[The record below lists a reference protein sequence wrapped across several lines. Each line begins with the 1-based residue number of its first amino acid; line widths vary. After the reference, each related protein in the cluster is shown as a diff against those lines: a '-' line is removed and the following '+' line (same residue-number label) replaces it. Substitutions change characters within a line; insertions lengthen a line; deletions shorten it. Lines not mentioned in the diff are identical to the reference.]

1 MIKKTVLYD
10 LIDVS
15 DPEIVLNE
23 IKKIIALTVEGYDPS
38 KLEMIYTDVVTLFRG
53 EFPGYRASNTKY
65 HDLEHTNS
73 VALASARL
81 IHGCTLA
88 GMEFHVDN
96 LLLGIYAALFHDVGL
111 IQTKDDKVGSGA
123 KYTVGHEKRSIVFIR
138 KYLSQKGFPNQQIDD
153 CSHLI
158 MCTILNLP
166 PKEIPFRSPEIETLG
181 KIVGTADLMAQIA
194 DRYYIEKLLL
204 LFQEFQEAGV
214 PDFATELDLLKKT
227 EGFYK
232 NVAKQRLAHDFSG
245 ISANMTAHFK
255 QRWGVEKD
263 LYSESIQKNIDY
275 LRTLLE
281 RTGDSIVSVKKTLRR
296 GIFNGTGDDTPEI

>member
-1 MIKKTVLYD
+1 MTEEPVLYD
-10 LIDVS
+10 LVDVS
-15 DPEIVLNE
+15 DSAVVLNE
-23 IKKIIALTVEGYDPS
+23 IKHIITLMVGGYDPS
-38 KLEMIYTDVVTLFRG
+38 NLEMVYGDVVNLFKG

-73 VALASARL
+73 VALAAVRL

-88 GMEFHVDN
+88 GMTFEIDKI
-96 LLLGIYAALFHDVGL
+96 LLGVYAALFHDVGL
-111 IQTKDDKVGSGA
+111 IQTQDDKIGSGA
-123 KYTVGHEKRSIVFIR
+123 KYTVGHEKRSIVFIQ
-138 KYLSQKGFPNQQIDD
+138 KYLSQKGFSDQQIED

-166 PKEIPFRSPEIETLG
+166 PKEVPFRSSEIETLG

-194 DRYYIEKLLL
+194 DRYYLEKLLL

-227 EGFYK
+227 RGFYK
-232 NVAKQRLAHDFSG
+232 NVANQRLVHDFSG
-245 ISANMTAHFK
+245 ISTNMGAHFK

-263 LYSESIQKNIDY
+263 LYAESIQKNIDY
-275 LRTLLE
+275 LKVLLE
-281 RTGDSIVSVKKTLRR
+281 RTGDNIATVKKTLRR
-296 GIFNGTGDDTPEI
+296 GIFNLN

>member
-15 DPEIVLNE
+15 DPEIVLKE
-23 IKKIIALTVEGYDPS
+23 IKQIIALTVEGYDPS
-38 KLEMIYTDVVTLFRG
+38 KLEMVYTDIVTLFRG
-53 EFPGYRASNTKY
+53 EFPGYQASNTKY

-88 GMEFHVDN
+88 GMVFDVDN
-96 LLLGIYAALFHDVGL
+96 LLLGIYASLFHDVGL

-166 PKEIPFRSPEIETLG
+166 PKEIPFRLPEIETLG

-214 PDFATELDLLKKT
+214 PDFSTELDLLKKT

-245 ISANMTAHFK
+245 ISTNMTAHFK
-255 QRWGVEKD
+255 QRWDVEKD

-275 LRTLLE
+275 LRILLE
-281 RTGDSIVSVKKTLRR
+281 RAGDSIVSVKKTLRR
-296 GIFNGTGDDTPEI
+296 GIFNGTGDDKSEI

>member
-1 MIKKTVLYD
+1 MTKEPVLYD

-15 DPEIVLNE
+15 DPEIALTE
-23 IKKIIALTVEGYDPS
+23 IKQILALTVEGYDPS
-38 KLEMIYTDVVTLFRG
+38 NLQMIYGDIVTLFRG
-53 EFPGYRASNTKY
+53 KYPGYQASNTKY

-73 VALASARL
+73 VVLAAARL
-81 IHGCTLA
+81 IHGCTLS
-88 GMEFHVDN
+88 GMVFHVDN
-96 LLLGIYAALFHDVGL
+96 LMLGVYASLFHDVGL

-123 KYTVGHEKRSIVFIR
+123 KYTVGHEKRSILFMQ
-138 KYLSQKGFPNQQIDD
+138 KYLSQKGFPDRQIED

-166 PKEIPFRSPEIETLG
+166 PREIPFRTPEIETLG

-204 LFQEFQEAGV
+204 LFQEFQEAGI

-232 NVAKQRLAHDFSG
+232 NIANQRLVHDFSG
-245 ISANMTAHFK
+245 ISTNMSAHFK

-275 LRTLLE
+275 LRILLA
-281 RTGDSIVSVKKTLRR
+281 RAGDSIVSVKETLRR
-296 GIFNGTGDDTPEI
+296 GVLNTNGDDKSE

>member
-1 MIKKTVLYD
+1 MTKKTVLYD
-10 LIDVS
+10 LIEVS
-15 DPEIVLNE
+15 DPEIVLTE
-23 IKKIIALTVEGYDPS
+23 IKQILMLTVEEYDS
-38 KLEMIYTDVVTLFRG
+38 SRFEMVYGDIVTLFRG
-53 EFPGYRASNTKY
+53 KYPGYQASNTKY

-73 VALASARL
+73 VVLASVRL
-81 IHGCTLA
+81 IHGCTLV
-88 GMEFHVDN
+88 GMTFDVDN
-96 LLLGIYAALFHDVGL
+96 LLLGVYASLFHDVGL

-123 KYTVGHEKRSIVFIR
+123 KYTVGHEKRSIVFMR
-138 KYLSQKGFPNQQIDD
+138 KYLSQKGFSNQQIED

-166 PKEIPFRSPEIETLG
+166 PKEIPFRSSEIETLG

-255 QRWGVEKD
+255 QRWGVDKD

-275 LRTLLE
+275 LRILLK
-281 RTGDSIVSVKKTLRR
+281 RTGDNIVSVKKTLRR
-296 GIFNGTGDDTPEI
+296 GTLS

>member
-1 MIKKTVLYD
+1 MTTNEPVLYE

-15 DPEIVLNE
+15 DPDVVLNE
-23 IKKIIALTVEGYDPS
+23 IKQILALTVEGYDPS
-38 KLEMIYTDVVTLFRG
+38 RLEMVYADIVILFRG
-53 EFPGYRASNTKY
+53 KYPGYRPATPNTMIWNTPILWCLLPPVSY
-65 HDLEHTNS
+65 M
-73 VALASARL
+73 VARSPAWPSS
-81 IHGCTLA
+81 
-88 GMEFHVDN
+88 VDN
-96 LLLGIYAALFHDVGL
+96 LLMGVYAALFHDVGL

-123 KYTVGHEKRSIVFIR
+123 KYTVGHEKRSILFMR
-138 KYLSQKGFPNQQIDD
+138 KYLSQKGFQMQQIED

-158 MCTILNLP
+158 MCTILTLP
-166 PKEIPFRSPEIETLG
+166 LKEIPFRSPEIEILG

-232 NVAKQRLAHDFSG
+232 NVAKRRLARDFSG

-255 QRWGVEKD
+255 QRWGVDKD

-275 LRTLLE
+275 LRVLLE
-281 RTGDSIVSVKKTLRR
+281 TCGR
-296 GIFNGTGDDTPEI
+296 

>member
-1 MIKKTVLYD
+1 MADEPVLYD
-10 LIDVS
+10 LVDVS
-15 DPEIVLNE
+15 DSTIVLNE
-23 IKKIIALTVEGYDPS
+23 IKQIVTLMVEGYDPS
-38 KLEMIYTDVVTLFRG
+38 NLEMVYGDVVTLFKG
-53 EFPGYRASNTKY
+53 EFPGYQASNTKY

-73 VALASARL
+73 VALAAARL

-88 GMEFHVDN
+88 GMTFEIDKI
-96 LLLGIYAALFHDVGL
+96 LLGVYAALFHDVGL
-111 IQTKDDKVGSGA
+111 IQTQDDKIGSGA
-123 KYTVGHEKRSIVFIR
+123 KYTVGHEKRSIVFMR
-138 KYLSQKGFPNQQIDD
+138 KYLSQKGFPEQQIED

-166 PKEIPFRSPEIETLG
+166 PKEIPFRSSDIETLG

-194 DRYYIEKLLL
+194 DRYYLEKLLL

-227 EGFYK
+227 RGFYK
-232 NVAKQRLAHDFSG
+232 NVANQRLVHDFSG
-245 ISANMTAHFK
+245 ISTNMTAHFK

-275 LRTLLE
+275 LKVLLE
-281 RTGDSIVSVKKTLRR
+281 RTGDNIATVKKTLRR
-296 GIFNGTGDDTPEI
+296 GVFNLD

>member
-1 MIKKTVLYD
+1 MTKELVLYD
-10 LIDVS
+10 LVDVS
-15 DPEIVLNE
+15 DSAIVLNE
-23 IKKIIALTVEGYDPS
+23 IKQIVTLMTGGFDPS
-38 KLEMIYTDVVTLFRG
+38 NLEMVYGDVVTLFKG
-53 EFPGYRASNTKY
+53 EFPGYQASNTKY

-73 VALASARL
+73 VALAAARL

-88 GMEFHVDN
+88 GMTFEIDKI
-96 LLLGIYAALFHDVGL
+96 LLGVYAALFHDVGL
-111 IQTKDDKVGSGA
+111 IQTQDDKIGSGA
-123 KYTVGHEKRSIVFIR
+123 KYTVGHEKRSIVFMR
-138 KYLSQKGFPNQQIDD
+138 KYLSQKGFPEQQIED

-166 PKEIPFRSPEIETLG
+166 PKEIPFQSSEIETLG

-194 DRYYIEKLLL
+194 DRYYLEKLLL

-227 EGFYK
+227 RGFYK
-232 NVAKQRLAHDFSG
+232 NVANQRLVHDFSG
-245 ISANMTAHFK
+245 ISTNMTAHFK

-275 LRTLLE
+275 LKVLLE
-281 RTGDSIVSVKKTLRR
+281 RTGDNIATVKKTLRR
-296 GIFNGTGDDTPEI
+296 GGFNLD

>member
-38 KLEMIYTDVVTLFRG
+38 KLEMIYTDIVTLFRG
-53 EFPGYRASNTKY
+53 EFPGYQASNTKY

-255 QRWGVEKD
+255 QRWGVERD

-281 RTGDSIVSVKKTLRR
+281 RTGDSIVSVKETLRR

>member
-1 MIKKTVLYD
+1 MAKESVLYD
-10 LIDVS
+10 LVDVS
-15 DPEIVLNE
+15 DSGIVLNE
-23 IKKIIALTVEGYDPS
+23 IKQIIALTVERYDPS
-38 KLEMIYTDVVTLFRG
+38 KLEMVYADIVTLFKG
-53 EFPGYRASNTKY
+53 EYPGYRASNTKY
-65 HDLEHTNS
+65 HDLEHTNA
-73 VALASARL
+73 VALAAARL

-88 GMEFHVDN
+88 GMTFEVDN
-96 LLLGIYAALFHDVGL
+96 MLLGVYAALFHDVGL
-111 IQTKDDKVGSGA
+111 IQTKDDKIGSGA
-123 KYTVGHEKRSIVFIR
+123 KYTVGHEKRSIVFMR
-138 KYLSQKGFPNQQIDD
+138 KYLSQKGFTAQQIED

-166 PKEIPFRSPEIETLG
+166 PKKIPFRSPEIETLG

-194 DRYYIEKLLL
+194 DRYYLEKLLL

-232 NVAKQRLAHDFSG
+232 NVAKQRLAIDFSG

-275 LRTLLE
+275 LRTLLQS
-281 RTGDSIVSVKKTLRR
+281 TDDNIVFVKETLRR
-296 GIFNGTGDDTPEI
+296 GVFSRDGDDTPES

>member
-1 MIKKTVLYD
+1 MADEPVLYD
-10 LIDVS
+10 LVDVS
-15 DPEIVLNE
+15 DSTIVLNE
-23 IKKIIALTVEGYDPS
+23 IKQIVTLMVEGYDPS
-38 KLEMIYTDVVTLFRG
+38 NLEMVYGDVVTLFKG
-53 EFPGYRASNTKY
+53 EFPGYQASNTKY

-73 VALASARL
+73 VALAAARL

-88 GMEFHVDN
+88 GMTFEIDKI
-96 LLLGIYAALFHDVGL
+96 LLGVYAALFHDVGL
-111 IQTKDDKVGSGA
+111 IQTQDDKIGSGA
-123 KYTVGHEKRSIVFIR
+123 KYTVGHEKRSIVFMR
-138 KYLSQKGFPNQQIDD
+138 KYLSQKGFPEQQIED

-166 PKEIPFRSPEIETLG
+166 PKEIPFRSSDIETLG

-194 DRYYIEKLLL
+194 DRYYLEKLLL

-227 EGFYK
+227 RGFYK
-232 NVAKQRLAHDFSG
+232 NVANQRLVHDFSG
-245 ISANMTAHFK
+245 ISTNMTAHFK

-275 LRTLLE
+275 LKVLLE
-281 RTGDSIVSVKKTLRR
+281 RTGDNIATVKKTLRR
-296 GIFNGTGDDTPEI
+296 GGFNLD

>member
-1 MIKKTVLYD
+1 MTKEPVLYD

-15 DPEIVLNE
+15 DPEIALTE
-23 IKKIIALTVEGYDPS
+23 IKQILALTVEGYDPS
-38 KLEMIYTDVVTLFRG
+38 NLQMIYGDIVTLFRG
-53 EFPGYRASNTKY
+53 EYPGYQASNTKY

-73 VALASARL
+73 VVLAAARL
-81 IHGCTLA
+81 IHGCTLS
-88 GMEFHVDN
+88 GMVFHVDN
-96 LLLGIYAALFHDVGL
+96 LMLGVYASLFHDVGL

-123 KYTVGHEKRSIVFIR
+123 KYTVGHEKRSILFMQ
-138 KYLSQKGFPNQQIDD
+138 KYLSQKGFPDRQIED

-166 PKEIPFRSPEIETLG
+166 PREIPFRTPEIETLG

-204 LFQEFQEAGV
+204 LFQEFQEAGI

-232 NVAKQRLAHDFSG
+232 NIANQRLVHDFSG
-245 ISANMTAHFK
+245 ISTNMSAHFK

-275 LRTLLE
+275 LRILLA
-281 RTGDSIVSVKKTLRR
+281 RAGDSIVSVKETLRR
-296 GIFNGTGDDTPEI
+296 GVLNTNGDDKSE

>member
-1 MIKKTVLYD
+1 MADEPVLYD
-10 LIDVS
+10 LVDVS
-15 DPEIVLNE
+15 DSAIVLNE
-23 IKKIIALTVEGYDPS
+23 IKQIITLMVGGYDPS
-38 KLEMIYTDVVTLFRG
+38 KLEMVYGDVVTLFKG
-53 EFPGYRASNTKY
+53 EFPGYQASNTKY

-73 VALASARL
+73 VALAAARL

-88 GMEFHVDN
+88 GMTFEIDKI
-96 LLLGIYAALFHDVGL
+96 LLGVYAALFHDVGL
-111 IQTKDDKVGSGA
+111 IQTQDDKIGSGA
-123 KYTVGHEKRSIVFIR
+123 KYTVGHEKRSIVFMR
-138 KYLSQKGFPNQQIDD
+138 KYLSQKGFPEQQIED

-166 PKEIPFRSPEIETLG
+166 PKEIPFRSSDIETLG

-194 DRYYIEKLLL
+194 DRYYLEKLLL

-227 EGFYK
+227 RGFYK
-232 NVAKQRLAHDFSG
+232 NVANQRLVHDFSG
-245 ISANMTAHFK
+245 ISTNMTAHFK

-275 LRTLLE
+275 LKVLLE
-281 RTGDSIVSVKKTLRR
+281 RTGDNIATVKKTLRR
-296 GIFNGTGDDTPEI
+296 GDFNMN

>member
-1 MIKKTVLYD
+1 MTKEPVLYD

-15 DPEIVLNE
+15 DPEIALTE
-23 IKKIIALTVEGYDPS
+23 IKQILVLTVDGYDPA
-38 KLEMIYTDVVTLFRG
+38 KLEMVYGDIVMLFRG
-53 EFPGYRASNTKY
+53 KYPGYQASNTKY

-73 VALASARL
+73 VVLAAARL
-81 IHGCTLA
+81 IHGCILA
-88 GMEFHVDN
+88 GMTFHVDN
-96 LLLGIYAALFHDVGL
+96 LMLGVYASLFHDVGL

-123 KYTVGHEKRSIVFIR
+123 KYTVGHEQRSIVFME

-204 LFQEFQEAGV
+204 LFQEFQEAGI
-214 PDFATELDLLKKT
+214 PDFASELDLLKKT

-232 NVAKQRLAHDFSG
+232 NVANQRLVHDFSG
-245 ISANMTAHFK
+245 ISTNMRAHFK
-255 QRWGVEKD
+255 QRYGVEKD

-275 LRTLLE
+275 LRILLA
-281 RTGDSIVSVKKTLRR
+281 RAGDSIVSVKETLRR
-296 GIFNGTGDDTPEI
+296 NVLGDARPKS

>member
-1 MIKKTVLYD
+1 MTKEPVLYD
-10 LIDVS
+10 LVDVS
-15 DPEIVLNE
+15 DSAIVLNE
-23 IKKIIALTVEGYDPS
+23 IKQIVTLMTGEFDPS
-38 KLEMIYTDVVTLFRG
+38 DLEMVYGDVVTLFKG
-53 EFPGYRASNTKY
+53 EFPGYQASNTKY

-73 VALASARL
+73 VALAAARL

-88 GMEFHVDN
+88 GMTFEIDKI
-96 LLLGIYAALFHDVGL
+96 LLGVYAALFHDVGL
-111 IQTKDDKVGSGA
+111 IQTQDDKIGSGA
-123 KYTVGHEKRSIVFIR
+123 KYTVGHEKRSIVFMR
-138 KYLSQKGFPNQQIDD
+138 KYLSQKGFPEQQIED

-166 PKEIPFRSPEIETLG
+166 PKEIPFRSSEIETLG

-194 DRYYIEKLLL
+194 DRYYLEKLLL

-227 EGFYK
+227 RGFYK
-232 NVAKQRLAHDFSG
+232 NVANQRLVHDFSG
-245 ISANMTAHFK
+245 ISTNMTAHFK

-275 LRTLLE
+275 LKVLLE
-281 RTGDSIVSVKKTLRR
+281 RTGDNIATVKKTLRR
-296 GIFNGTGDDTPEI
+296 GVFNLN